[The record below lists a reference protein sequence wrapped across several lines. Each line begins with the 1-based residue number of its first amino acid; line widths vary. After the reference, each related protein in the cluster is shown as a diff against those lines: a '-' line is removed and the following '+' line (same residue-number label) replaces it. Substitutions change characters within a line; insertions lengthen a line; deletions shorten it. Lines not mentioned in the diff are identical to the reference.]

1 MFCRVYAQGVLF
13 SEKKEDPSLFETFGS
28 FLFVY
33 NGVGGEVGLIYLCF
47 WKHVGLEFSPSQ
59 KRWFLKRGG
68 KLIHIDY
75 VPTPPFL
82 TPPPRK

>member
-1 MFCRVYAQGVLF
+1 VFLETCR
-13 SEKKEDPSLFETFGS
+13 
-28 FLFVY
+28 
-33 NGVGGEVGLIYLCF
+33 
-47 WKHVGLEFSPSQ
+47 LEFSPSQ

-82 TPPPRK
+82 HPLLVNEGTPKSYSSLLHSNHTKHAPHHTKHSGTIGKKAEKEKFF